1 MNFNSCI
8 LLLCSVSEHH
18 RTFISKLSFVLK
30 MDLNVYAQLI
40 FLCVVNII
48 FTFSGIVSNT
58 LVIVSF
64 WKSSQLGKK
73 LCHFM
78 IMVLSCFDLATVITI
93 YPGILLYLISW
104 LRKDYD
110 LLFKMKIYL
119 HIFEGFLGFSFLA
132 LLVMNIERYLAAFY
146 PIFYRTSVTRR
157 RLLTLLAILLIP
169 TTVTYIIS
177 RNGLVIQDTVY
188 LMTFIALSSPPF
200 IFFNFKLFII
210 VRKMHRERAVSPG
223 KRTRIHLKNISTGL
237 WAVACLILSFIP
249 NSLYIAF
256 SLAEKSTNT
265 VRLSFIWAL
274 TSVTIN
280 STLNSLIFFWKNK
293 VLRIEGIKILKTLKD
308 HFVGS

>member
-1 MNFNSCI
+1 
-8 LLLCSVSEHH
+8 
-18 RTFISKLSFVLK
+18 
-30 MDLNVYAQLI
+30 MDLNVYIQLI

-58 LVIVSF
+58 LVIASF
-64 WKSSQLGKK
+64 WKSSQLRKK

-78 IMVLSCFDLATVITI
+78 IMAWSCFDLITVVTI
-93 YPGILLYLISW
+93 YPGILLYLISL

-110 LLFKMKIYL
+110 LLFKMEIYL
-119 HIFEGFLGFSFLA
+119 HIFEGFLGFSFVA
-132 LLVMNIERYLAAFY
+132 LLVMSIERYLGAYY
-146 PIFYRTSVTRR
+146 PIFHRTLVTKR

-188 LMTFIALSSPPF
+188 LMTFTALFFPPF
-200 IFFNFKLFII
+200 IFVNFKLFTI

-223 KRTRIHLKNISTGL
+223 KRTWKNFKTISMAL
-237 WAVACLILSFIP
+237 WAVVILMLSLIPSSF
-249 NSLYIAF
+249 YIAF
-256 SLAEKSTNT
+256 ILAEKSTNT
-265 VRLSFIWAL
+265 VRLSFIWEL

-280 STLNSLIFFWKNK
+280 STFNSLLFFWKNK
-293 VLRIEGIKILKTLKD
+293 VLRTEGIKILKTLKD